1 MSGGIIDWRLAERT
15 AGAIGGSP
23 DRGVRPYQPR
33 EVIDACAEAI
43 SAVAAYARMDAP
55 PAPPEAELIS
65 RRQWSDSALAT
76 LAAASEPIEARVQA
90 GISLPGPLGSVVRR
104 VIGGGAGAEAGL
116 AVGYASRRVL
126 GQYDVS
132 LFGGERPGRL
142 LFVGPNLDHARRE
155 LDADAD
161 LFLRWVALHECTHVL
176 QFSAVE
182 WLVPHLRKLVGQLI
196 DSAVV
201 EIDAKRIGALAKRFL
216 RDPRALARTVMRG
229 ELARTLADPESR
241 AMLDRLQATMTVI
254 EGHAE
259 HVMDACAADDP
270 RLGELRKRLEE
281 RRASRGGL
289 GEIVARLLG
298 LELKMRQYELGKK
311 FWDAVVAER
320 GEAVL
325 EQVWTSE
332 TSLPT
337 LAELERPSDWLDR
350 VAPPIAAR

>member
-1 MSGGIIDWRLAERT
+1 MGERIVDWRLAERT

-23 DRGVRPYQPR
+23 DPGARPYGAR
-33 EVIDACAEAI
+33 EIADACTEAI
-43 SAVAAYARMDAP
+43 ATASAYARMAVPGVAP
-55 PAPPEAELIS
+55 EPELVS
-65 RRQWSDSALAT
+65 RREWSHSALAT
-76 LAAASEPIEARVQA
+76 LATASEPIEARVQA
-90 GISLPGPLGSVVRR
+90 GIALPGPLGSVLRR
-104 VIGGGAGAEAGL
+104 VIGAGAGAEAGV

-132 LFGGERPGRL
+132 LFGPERPARL

-155 LDADAD
+155 LDADRD
-161 LFLRWVALHECTHVL
+161 LFLRWVALHEGTHVL

-182 WLVPHLRKLVGQLI
+182 WLVPHLRDLVGSLI

-201 EIDAKRIGALAKRFL
+201 EIDAKRIAALAKRFL

-229 ELARTLADPESR
+229 ELARTLADPASR

-259 HVMDACAADDP
+259 HVMDACVADDP
-270 RLGELRKRLEE
+270 RLGALRSRLEE
-281 RRASRGGL
+281 RRSSRGGL

-298 LELKMRQYELGKK
+298 LDLKMRQYELGKS

-320 GEAVL
+320 GDAVL
-325 EQVWTSE
+325 DRVWESAE
-332 TSLPT
+332 SLPD
-337 LAELERPSDWLDR
+337 LAELERPAAWLAR
-350 VAPPIAAR
+350 MGEPIAAR

>member
-1 MSGGIIDWRLAERT
+1 MSSGIVDWDLAERT

-23 DRGVRPYQPR
+23 DAGARPYGAR
-33 EVIDACAEAI
+33 EVIDAYADAI
-43 SAVAAYARMDAP
+43 STASAYARMPVPPVAP
-55 PAPPEAELIS
+55 EPELVS

-76 LAAASEPIEARVQA
+76 LAAASEPLEARVRA
-90 GISLPGPLGSVVRR
+90 GISLPGPLGSVLRR
-104 VIGGGAGAEAGL
+104 VIGAGAGAEAGA

-132 LFGGERPGRL
+132 LFGPERPARL

-155 LDADAD
+155 LDADPD
-161 LFLRWVALHECTHVL
+161 LFLRWVALHESTHVL

-182 WLVPHLRKLVGQLI
+182 WLVPHLRDLVADLI

-201 EIDAKRIGALAKRFL
+201 EIDAKRIAALAKRFL

-229 ELARTLADPESR
+229 ELARTLADPKSR

-259 HVMDACAADDP
+259 HVMDACVADDS
-270 RLGELRKRLEE
+270 RLGALRSRLEE

-298 LELKMRQYELGKK
+298 LDLKMRQYELGKQ
-311 FWDAVVAER
+311 FWDAVVTER
-320 GEAVL
+320 GEVVL
-325 EQVWTSE
+325 GQVWNSAE
-332 TSLPT
+332 SLPD
-337 LAELERPSDWLDR
+337 LAELERPAAWLAR
-350 VAPPIAAR
+350 VGEPLAAR